1 LARGYDPTLGV
12 AEKRTDAR
20 TLIGTLQAV
29 MHNSVELASQG
40 IQALAVV
47 IVVVS
52 ITFGSRAFFCI

>member
-1 LARGYDPTLGV
+1 
-12 AEKRTDAR
+12 
-20 TLIGTLQAV
+20 